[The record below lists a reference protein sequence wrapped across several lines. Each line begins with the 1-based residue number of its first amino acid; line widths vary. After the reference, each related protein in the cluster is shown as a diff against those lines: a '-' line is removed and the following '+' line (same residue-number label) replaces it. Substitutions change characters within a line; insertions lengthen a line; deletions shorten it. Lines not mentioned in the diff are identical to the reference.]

1 MKRLLFFL
9 SLLLLFNSCVTSKSS
24 NEKEI
29 TAKIDQLYKYTSPSN
44 STSSKE
50 LFSPDLKNI
59 LDQANRIADADA
71 QRIKNSNYPTDKP
84 AAVESFIFTGVP
96 DATNQKIKSINVTGN
111 TAEAIVE
118 MEISEY
124 KADDKIYP
132 TLVWENTIQLINDK
146 GWKIDNI
153 IFTQRSTLKEQ
164 LKAFIIETKK
174 ALCYNK

>member
-1 MKRLLFFL
+1 
-9 SLLLLFNSCVTSKSS
+9 
-24 NEKEI
+24 
-29 TAKIDQLYKYTSPSN
+29 
-44 STSSKE
+44 
-50 LFSPDLKNI
+50 
-59 LDQANRIADADA
+59 
-71 QRIKNSNYPTDKP
+71 
-84 AAVESFIFTGVP
+84 
-96 DATNQKIKSINVTGN
+96 
-111 TAEAIVE
+111 